1 VDAAELLTLR
11 AAELCDAAVAQPGD
25 ERIRGEAS
33 VVTGQAREAA
43 AERLL
48 PGAGE
53 LPVRA
58 LVDAVGPDVVLGVEA
73 PSRRRAEL
81 GVPAAVYA
89 AQAMDAVL
97 RLRPRLERL
106 WGMAEDDAA
115 ALVNALLREASALP
129 QLVKHDQWD
138 YHLHATPPDAPLA
151 DRMAVEAA
159 MAFTDVIRSGQLD
172 RLRVCAADHCADVHV
187 DLSKNRS
194 RRFCSVA
201 CANRTNVA
209 AYRIRQASR

>member
-1 VDAAELLTLR
+1 M
-11 AAELCDAAVAQPGD
+11 D
-25 ERIRGEAS
+25 E
-33 VVTGQAREAA
+33 
-43 AERLL
+43 
-48 PGAGE
+48 
-53 LPVRA
+53 
-58 LVDAVGPDVVLGVEA
+58 
-73 PSRRRAEL
+73 
-81 GVPAAVYA
+81 
-89 AQAMDAVL
+89 
-97 RLRPRLERL
+97 
-106 WGMAEDDAA
+106 DAA
-115 ALVNALLREASALP
+115 AGLVNTLLREASALP

-172 RLRVCAADHCADVHV
+172 RLRVCAADHCDDVHV

-209 AYRIRQASR
+209 AYRVRQAAR